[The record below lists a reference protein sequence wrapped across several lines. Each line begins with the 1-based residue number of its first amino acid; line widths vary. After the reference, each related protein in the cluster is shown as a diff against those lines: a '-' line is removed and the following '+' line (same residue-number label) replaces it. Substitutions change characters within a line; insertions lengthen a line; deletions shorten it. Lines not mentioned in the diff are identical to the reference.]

1 MSELRDLIKLIV
13 LVTLIGVLGVAL
25 TQVAKSIRYGGDL
38 TVDYT
43 ANLTISKVL
52 LLQESYVY
60 HVKAYRYKML
70 YRVWNDPLT
79 LKKENFPC
87 IVLRGVGNSARDI
100 IYVKDYY
107 GRVHVSN
114 PVALDL
120 VERLAERNEI
130 GIVCSQ
136 YLESGKFFNIGDYSL
151 NALYEI
157 YPPIQTDG
165 RFDHVNL
172 KLASN
177 HAPYPSVKIFIYD
190 PNRSVLK
197 VYPHMDD
204 FRLRR
209 VEDGWTIEGRSA
221 GLVEVELILRHGA
234 IEGFYQNVSN
244 VLDLTEMAN
253 APYYIKENVS
263 KVLEIFYTTVVLGFP
278 LIVLLVYKRYGREKP
293 FVVPEYLSYVPNPNR
308 KPWTVNVVFT
318 GDAMRGDKNAFFAT
332 LLDLYRRGAIDVEPY
347 EVRGLVKSRR
357 ELRIRILDKG
367 KFDLK
372 DVYEYRV
379 LRFIERY
386 SENDVLD
393 TKRLREIARN
403 RKMSDML
410 SIDLRDLLNWRD
422 ARFTRQFVETKGK
435 KIFHGLTLAFLIL
448 TFLNLAIRGDLAIL
462 TLTLLAQSLCC
473 SLSPSQLLGRWK
485 EDYYRE
491 KLEWE
496 SFRRFLSNLA
506 MIKKYAPED
515 VRVWKEWLV
524 YGTALGVGDRVV
536 EAMKSFNI
544 EIPEVR
550 FYSYYP
556 VFVTTYRTS
565 IRASSSSGGGFGAG
579 GGFGGGGAGG
589 R

>member
-13 LVTLIGVLGVAL
+13 LVTLIGVLGIAL

-52 LLQESYVY
+52 ILQESYDY

-70 YRVWNDPLT
+70 YRVWDAPLT
-79 LKKENFPC
+79 FKKENFPC

-107 GRVHVSN
+107 GHVHVSN
-114 PVALDL
+114 PIALDL
-120 VERLAERNEI
+120 VERLAERNEL

-136 YLESGKFFNIGDYSL
+136 YLKSGKFFNIGDYSL

-172 KLASN
+172 KLASK

-190 PNRSVLK
+190 PNDSVLK

-204 FRLRR
+204 FRLER
-209 VEDGWTIEGRSA
+209 VKDGWLIEGRSA
-221 GLVEVELILRHGA
+221 GLVEVELILKHGA

-244 VLDLTEMAN
+244 VLDLTEMTN
-253 APYYIKENVS
+253 SPYYIKENVS
-263 KVLEIFYTTVVLGFP
+263 KVLEISYTALILGFP
-278 LIVLLVYKRYGREKP
+278 LIVLLVYKRYGREKS

-308 KPWTVNVVFT
+308 KPWMVNVVFT

-332 LLDLYRRGAIDVEPY
+332 LLDLYRRGAIDIEPY
-347 EVRGLVKSRR
+347 EVKGLVRGRR
-357 ELRIRILDKG
+357 ELRIRIQDRG

-403 RKMSDML
+403 RKMADML

-435 KIFHGLTLAFLIL
+435 KIFYSLTFAFLIL
-448 TFLNLAIRGDLAIL
+448 TFLNFAVRGDLAIL
-462 TLTLLAQSLCC
+462 TLTLLSQSACC

-485 EDYYRE
+485 EDYYKE
-491 KLEWE
+491 KLEWD

-515 VRVWKEWLV
+515 VKVWKEWLV
-524 YGTALGVGDRVV
+524 YGTALGVGDKVV
-536 EAMKSFNI
+536 EAMKSLNV
-544 EIPEVR
+544 EIPETR
-550 FYSYYP
+550 FYSHYP